1 MPSSGDYPAT
11 EPAPRCEEHGG
22 EHATWLGRCIAVG
35 AQVPRPFAFSPRSW
49 DCEECGARVYGVT
62 MPGGRRFLM
71 DERDGEVHHCPPK
84 LRVELDEG
92 VLASALANAFDSLRR
107 QRERPAVREPE
118 PEGPPP
124 QPAEHRPATPVR
136 SGSLGGIPRLGT

>member
-1 MPSSGDYPAT
+1 MPSEREYPST

-22 EHATWLGRCIAVG
+22 EHALYLGRCIAMG

-62 MPGGRRFLM
+62 VPDGRRFLM
-71 DERDGEVHHCPPK
+71 DERHGEVHHCPPK

-92 VLASALANAFDSLRR
+92 VLASALASAFDSLRR
-107 QRERPAVREPE
+107 QRERPAVRQPE
-118 PEGPPP
+118 PDVQQP
-124 QPAEHRPATPVR
+124 QPAAQPPVG
-136 SGSLGGIPRLGT
+136 SGRGGPLGGIPRLGT